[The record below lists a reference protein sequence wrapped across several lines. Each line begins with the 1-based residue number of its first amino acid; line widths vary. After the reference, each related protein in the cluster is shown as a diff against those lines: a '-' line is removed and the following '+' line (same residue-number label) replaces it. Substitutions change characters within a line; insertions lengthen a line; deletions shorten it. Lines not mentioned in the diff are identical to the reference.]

1 MSQHDPNA
9 PTLRDTFAA
18 QILPAMLIAPKEPG
32 VPRMKMDQ
40 MAVAAYAYADA
51 LIRARTLPVPVAD

>member
-1 MSQHDPNA
+1 MPSAESQPFS
-9 PTLRDTFAA
+9 LRDQFAA

-40 MAVAAYAYADA
+40 LALAAYEYADA
-51 LIRARTLPVPVAD
+51 MLRARGTT

>member
-1 MSQHDPNA
+1 MNPHDTQTPS
-9 PTLRDTFAA
+9 LRDSFAA

-40 MAVAAYAYADA
+40 MAVAAYEYADA
-51 LIRARTLPVPVAD
+51 MLRARGSK

>member
-1 MSQHDPNA
+1 MPSPESQPFS
-9 PTLRDTFAA
+9 LRDQFAA

-40 MAVAAYAYADA
+40 LALAAYEYADA
-51 LIRARTLPVPVAD
+51 MLRARGA